1 MTSKVFLVAAKMRL
15 WVANKRY
22 QRARRNMMAEDLP
35 TVAPTVP
42 TAPSP
47 RPLPV
52 PSMGVKMLLERNHMP
67 APSPGVQMPLE
78 RIHLPAPFPGV
89 RMPLERTQPA
99 WQAVLSPLEV
109 QERLARDGLYFPRS
123 LNPRVVEKQVE
134 EYFAQ
139 QALERA

>member
-1 MTSKVFLVAAKMRL
+1 MAEDMMAENMMTEDMMAE
-15 WVANKRY
+15 
-22 QRARRNMMAEDLP
+22 NMMAEDLP

-47 RPLPV
+47 RPL
-52 PSMGVKMLLERNHMP
+52 P

-109 QERLARDGLYFPRS
+109 QERLVRDGLYFPRS
-123 LNPRVVEKQVE
+123 LNPKVVEKQVE